1 MTGRLQR
8 PAASEIKAFRHR
20 LLPAVERRVDYFAAL
35 ALVALTL
42 ISGWGLVSGGT
53 VIGKDTITQ
62 FYPWYS
68 FLGESLRSGEIPGW
82 NPSQFAG
89 APFAGDPLSG
99 WTYLPAML
107 LFTLLPVATAAGAYL
122 ILHLLLAGLG
132 TYALA
137 RALQMNVAGSMLAA
151 VAYEYT
157 GYLYTRNVC
166 CSAYVSV
173 SAWLPFAILGAEMA
187 IRKSRWLDRVAWW
200 GLSGLAISQIIAAWI
215 GQGSYYALLALGG
228 YVAYRTLVAPPSSI
242 RGTKGRLA
250 ALFLN
255 GGAVLL
261 FGFGLAAAGILPRL
275 EFHAFSNLSE
285 GYAGIGKA
293 AASYGGWTPRTWARL
308 MVPGVI
314 YAGLP
319 TLALALAAP
328 FIARVRHAVPYFF
341 VLALCAL
348 VLSVQYVTP
357 LHAILYNLLPGFES
371 LHTHGPERVKVVL
384 YLAFALLAGATF
396 SRLGERG
403 SRTGV
408 LAIFPIIAALF
419 LVTRVAPQPLTG
431 GALGGFEG
439 PLQADIGINIPP
451 ATMVALVFALVCMVA
466 YALLP
471 TVRPITGALVVL
483 VIFVD
488 LFSVGS
494 SVLDNRATADGTE
507 QTIKVDLAEHYAP
520 TGASEFLRS
529 ATEDE
534 PGRYFGYGPRL
545 QGDSRRLHY
554 SKWFADPNAN
564 ALLASNMA
572 TPLGLQ
578 SIQGYNAIQVSRY
591 EEFVTA
597 INGASQNYHD
607 ADLFP
612 SGLDSPLLD
621 LLNVRYA
628 IVPTQVGPDQGTLRR
643 FKESHPTV
651 YSDDRVEVVENRDAL
666 PRAWI
671 VHSTQKATP
680 QEALKLLETG
690 EVDPRNTALLEG
702 SLPDLAK
709 PDDISNDRASV
720 TSYEADE
727 IEVRTATDAPGLLV
741 LSEVYYPAWKAYIDG
756 EPVPVQRADQLLRA
770 VRVPAGE
777 HTVEMR
783 YESSSLRAGIAIS
796 SATITVLVAL
806 IIAAAVRRRRPS
818 TTNVGPTETQENS

>member
-1 MTGRLQR
+1 M
-8 PAASEIKAFRHR
+8 
-20 LLPAVERRVDYFAAL
+20 
-35 ALVALTL
+35 
-42 ISGWGLVSGGT
+42 
-53 VIGKDTITQ
+53 
-62 FYPWYS
+62 
-68 FLGESLRSGEIPGW
+68 
-82 NPSQFAG
+82 
-89 APFAGDPLSG
+89 
-99 WTYLPAML
+99 
-107 LFTLLPVATAAGAYL
+107 
-122 ILHLLLAGLG
+122 
-132 TYALA
+132 
-137 RALQMNVAGSMLAA
+137 
-151 VAYEYT
+151 
-157 GYLYTRNVC
+157 
-166 CSAYVSV
+166 
-173 SAWLPFAILGAEMA
+173 
-187 IRKSRWLDRVAWW
+187 
-200 GLSGLAISQIIAAWI
+200 
-215 GQGSYYALLALGG
+215 
-228 YVAYRTLVAPPSSI
+228 
-242 RGTKGRLA
+242 
-250 ALFLN
+250 
-255 GGAVLL
+255 
-261 FGFGLAAAGILPRL
+261 
-275 EFHAFSNLSE
+275 
-285 GYAGIGKA
+285 
-293 AASYGGWTPRTWARL
+293 

-328 FIARVRHAVPYFF
+328 FVARARHAVPYFF

-371 LHTHGPERVKVVL
+371 LHTHGPERVKVVF

-403 SRTGV
+403 GRTGV
-408 LAIFPIIAALF
+408 LAVFPVLAALF

-431 GALGGFEG
+431 QALGGFEG
-439 PLQADIGINIPP
+439 PLQADLGMSIPP
-451 ATMVALVFALVCMVA
+451 ATIVALVFALVCMVA

-520 TGASEFLRS
+520 TGASEFLQAAS
-529 ATEDE
+529 EDE
-534 PGRYFGYGPRL
+534 PARYFGYGPRL
-545 QGDSRRLHY
+545 QGNSRRIHY
-554 SKWFADPNAN
+554 SKWFADPDAN

-607 ADLFP
+607 ADIFP
-612 SGLDSPLLD
+612 SALDSPLLD

-690 EVDPRNTALLEG
+690 EVDPRKTALLEG

-720 TSYEADE
+720 TDYENDR
-727 IEVRTATDAPGLLV
+727 IQVRTSTDAAGLLV
-741 LSEVYYPAWKAYIDG
+741 LSEVYYPAWKAYVDG
-756 EPVPVQRADQLLRA
+756 EPVPVRRADQLLRA
-770 VRVPAGE
+770 VPIPAGD

-783 YESSSLRAGIAIS
+783 YESGWLRAGMAIS
-796 SATITVLVAL
+796 SVTVLLLVAL
-806 IIAAAVRRRRPS
+806 TVAAAVRQRRRP
-818 TTNVGPTETQENS
+818 